1 MLLQLKF
8 LWILRKLHM
17 VLNINVK
24 AFEDPQAHKAYLA
37 NSEDPEEMSCMYSLL
52 RQSRP
57 SKNEIQHFLKN
68 CNLWPLDIY

>member
-8 LWILRKLHM
+8 LWILCKLHM

-24 AFEDPQAHKAYLA
+24 AFEDPQTHKAYSA
-37 NSEDPEEMSCMYSLL
+37 KIGDPEDMPCMYCLL

-57 SKNEIQHFLKN
+57 SENEIQHFLEN